1 MWIWHRHPVYH
12 GTLYTFSFSE
22 CWHFRSVWNTIHFKD
37 YLMTVEM
44 NYVDKDKHLVHS
56 VLLYKFN
63 KRLVL
68 ASPPKTCDFVS
79 HGFLDKLTVPGISS
93 ILWSGFEFTHNLI
106 ATSMTVVLLFHSE
119 PILPGLPWLLLSELS
134 TEKQWWSFSSSS
146 RRHKAFQS

>member
-1 MWIWHRHPVYH
+1 
-12 GTLYTFSFSE
+12 
-22 CWHFRSVWNTIHFKD
+22 
-37 YLMTVEM
+37 M

-119 PILPGLPWLLLSELS
+119 PILPG
-134 TEKQWWSFSSSS
+134 
-146 RRHKAFQS
+146 